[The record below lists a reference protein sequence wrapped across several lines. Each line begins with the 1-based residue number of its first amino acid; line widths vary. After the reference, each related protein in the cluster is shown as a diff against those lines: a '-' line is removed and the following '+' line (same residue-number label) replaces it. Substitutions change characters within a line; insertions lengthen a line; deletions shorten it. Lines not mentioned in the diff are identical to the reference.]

1 MSYPISRPLASQI
14 VDAVSDV
21 CEKNINFI
29 TPDGEIIA
37 STDSSRIGTYHEI
50 GRRAAQ
56 SGTLMEIPQD
66 SLYPGTKAGINL
78 PVYHNGE
85 LLAII
90 GISGDPKEVSKYA
103 HLAERITRLL
113 VCESEGNLHLRDL
126 EQKRGYLIQKLL
138 KGAPITPED
147 LETLPSDL
155 NLELQTPSRILLI
168 QLGHQFPQT
177 GIPAVEPE
185 IYHLFRSLELT
196 LYCFQYPREYLA
208 ILPEPKLTNCRETLS
223 HFGEKHKGSL
233 CMGIGKCTSP
243 QQLMHSYQTCQI
255 ALKSAQ
261 LSGSSCVFFD
271 QLYLELLL
279 SDVSSDLQQEYFS
292 RTVCHLSSEDRELLL
307 VYYEENMSL
316 VAVCER
322 LYLHKN
328 TLQYRLN
335 RIRKVTGLN
344 PRDFEDAVI
353 LYLGLKLSP
362 VPS

>member
-1 MSYPISRPLASQI
+1 MR
-14 VDAVSDV
+14 D
-21 CEKNINFI
+21 
-29 TPDGEIIA
+29 
-37 STDSSRIGTYHEI
+37 
-50 GRRAAQ
+50 
-56 SGTLMEIPQD
+56 
-66 SLYPGTKAGINL
+66 
-78 PVYHNGE
+78 
-85 LLAII
+85 
-90 GISGDPKEVSKYA
+90 
-103 HLAERITRLL
+103 
-113 VCESEGNLHLRDL
+113 EGNLHLR
-126 EQKRGYLIQKLL
+126 EFRTKRGYLIQKLL
-138 KGAPITPED
+138 RGAPITPED

-155 NLELQTPSRILLI
+155 SLELQTPSRILLI

-185 IYHLFRSLELT
+185 IYHLFRNLGLT

-208 ILPEPKLTNCRETLS
+208 VLPEPKLTNCRETLS

-233 CMGIGKCTSP
+233 CMGIGKCASP

-261 LSGSSCVFFD
+261 LSGTSCVFFD

-292 RTVCHLSSEDRELLL
+292 RTVAHLSSEDRELLL

-335 RIRKVTGLN
+335 RIRKVTGLI
-344 PRDFEDAVI
+344 PGI
-353 LYLGLKLSP
+353 LKMR
-362 VPS
+362 